1 VRSGV
6 KRFPFIQAMAA
17 MLLSI
22 CATASQAV
30 ANRLQEGWV
39 GAWASAQILVDP
51 ANALPPAALKDM
63 TLRQLV
69 RVSLGGTR
77 LRVRVSNAFGMTP
90 VTITGAHIA
99 RAISQR
105 ASSIDSATDR
115 QLTFSGVPSVI
126 IPAGAEY
133 VSDPVSISVPALT
146 TLAVSMHFADLPT
159 AETGHPGSRATSYVA
174 SGDQTEASQLQAAT
188 PIEHWY
194 YLSGIDVQP
203 ATPSAAIA
211 VLGDSITDGHGVRAD
226 TDRRWTDTLL
236 ERLKAGPATRALAVL
251 NVGIGGNRVVDD
263 GIGPN
268 ALARFDRDVLERSG
282 VRYLIVLEGVNDLGV
297 LTRDKPASP
306 DKHRL
311 LVGRMLSAYRQIVVR
326 AHERGIKVIGGT
338 IMPYAGS
345 GYYHPNAVNE
355 LDREAINTW
364 IRARGNFDA
373 VIDFDSLMR
382 DPAQPTRLRKDYDSG
397 DGLHPSATGYRAMG
411 EAVPLGLFGGG
422 KR

>member
-77 LRVRVSNAFGMTP
+77 LRVRVSNAFGTTP
-90 VTITGAHIA
+90 LTITGAHIA

-174 SGDQTEASQLQAAT
+174 SGDQTQASQLQAAT